1 MTLCITVVDRTP
13 QVSKQLGVQVNDF
26 GPSWRDGN
34 AFLAVINSIR
44 PGNFDAAFLLDFD
57 DKSLTVKR
65 YSLIDASSIDAEIP
79 V

>member
-1 MTLCITVVDRTP
+1 M
-13 QVSKQLGVQVNDF
+13 SKQLGVQVNDF

-44 PGNFDAAFLLDFD
+44 PGNFGVTFLLDFD
-57 DKSLTVKR
+57 DNSLTVKR
-65 YSLIDASSIDAEIP
+65 YSLIDASSIDAETP

>member
-1 MTLCITVVDRTP
+1 MT

-44 PGNFDAAFLLDFD
+44 PGNFEAGDMMRLL
-57 DKSLTVKR
+57 R
-65 YSLIDASSIDAEIP
+65 
-79 V
+79 